1 MRLLFTAT
9 LLMFSVAC
17 QSKAH
22 KKPKGNEGQFV
33 IATPD
38 GSWKK
43 VAPGGADKAWF
54 HPDIGAS
61 IYFDSNCKERFEDG
75 RLEDL
80 ITHLTFGLV
89 QGAPLREEMLTLDG
103 REALLRVYD
112 GKMDGVPVRVGAVVT
127 KKNECLY
134 DGVYIAS
141 PSAFDAQWNAFV
153 EVISGFK
160 TKVK

>member
-1 MRLLFTAT
+1 MRLLFIVTA
-9 LLMFSVAC
+9 LVLGVAC

-22 KKPKGNEGQFV
+22 KKPASSEGRF
-33 IATPD
+33 IITTPTGD
-38 GSWKK
+38 WHK
-43 VAPGGADKAWF
+43 VSPGGADKAWF

-89 QGAPLREEMLTLDG
+89 QGAPLREELLMLDG

-112 GKMDGVPVRVGAVVT
+112 GNMDGVPVRVGAVVT
-127 KKNECLY
+127 QKNECLY

-141 PSAFDAQWNAFV
+141 PSEFDTQWAAFV

-160 TKVK
+160 TKGK

>member
-1 MRLLFTAT
+1 MRTLFIATA
-9 LLMFSVAC
+9 LSFGIGC
-17 QSKAH
+17 QSKAQ
-22 KKPKGNEGQFV
+22 KKPSGSEGRFA
-33 IATPD
+33 IAAPV
-38 GSWKK
+38 GAWHK
-43 VAPGGADKAWF
+43 VSPGGADKAWY

-89 QGAPLREEMLTLDG
+89 QGAPLREEVLMLDG

-134 DGVYIAS
+134 DGVYVAS
-141 PSAFDAQWNAFV
+141 PSEFDTQWNAFV

-160 TKVK
+160 TKDK

>member
-1 MRLLFTAT
+1 MKFVFIVIALT
-9 LLMFSVAC
+9 LSIGC

-22 KKPKGNEGQFV
+22 KKPKSNEGQF
-33 IATPD
+33 ITATPE

-43 VAPGGADKAWF
+43 VEPGGADKAWY

-89 QGAPLREEMLTLDG
+89 QGAPLREEMLMLDG

-141 PSAFDAQWNAFV
+141 PSEFDAQWSAFV

-160 TKVK
+160 TKGK